1 MDLKTPDAL
10 RSVGIRV
17 SPTEV
22 YFAVAQK
29 VDEGTVE
36 LLTSSSIRVP
46 PALTLPEQLSFVRT
60 TVLDIINEYR
70 TRHAGIRLAEPT
82 ARQTSVERR
91 NLEGVVQ
98 ELLSSSEVECY
109 FAGAIA
115 KLSGLLDV
123 EERTQVKKYF
133 EGADFMGV
141 TDWKDASREER
152 ESIVTA
158 VAALNLPENHA

>member
-1 MDLKTPDAL
+1 
-10 RSVGIRV
+10 
-17 SPTEV
+17 
-22 YFAVAQK
+22 
-29 VDEGTVE
+29 
-36 LLTSSSIRVP
+36 
-46 PALTLPEQLSFVRT
+46 
-60 TVLDIINEYR
+60 
-70 TRHAGIRLAEPT
+70 
-82 ARQTSVERR
+82 
-91 NLEGVVQ
+91 
-98 ELLSSSEVECY
+98 LSSSEVECY

-123 EERTQVKKYF
+123 EERTQVKEYF